1 MEATKRRQRD
11 TKITGSFS
19 EKNPRET
26 TKTPQEND
34 HTTLSLQLSQK
45 IEDELKDGQKNM
57 RNGKVRIHIRHS
69 HSHTLCILHP
79 HTPQSRFHTLHPTR
93 CIQGTT
99 IHTPHSTLLY
109 CPLSMTPTAELSFMI
124 CCPKMKL
131 DEKVKVLGSIYW
143 INHKSGFCEFT
154 LLIKLETIG

>member
-1 MEATKRRQRD
+1 MYYGWHLYTFAWRSWRPPRD
-11 TKITGSFS
+11 AKETPRSLGAFQKKNQ
-19 EKNPRET
+19 EKQGKHHKKMT
-26 TKTPQEND
+26 T
-34 HTTLSLQLSQK
+34 HFVFALSKK

-57 RNGKVRIHIRHS
+57 RNGKVGIHIRHS

-79 HTPQSRFHTLHPTR
+79 HTPQSRFHTLHPTL

-131 DEKVKVLGSIYW
+131 DEKVKKFWGQFI
-143 INHKSGFCEFT
+143 E
-154 LLIKLETIG
+154 

>member
-1 MEATKRRQRD
+1 MKIMEATKRRQRD

-19 EKNPRET
+19 EKNQEKQGKHHKKMT
-26 TKTPQEND
+26 T
-34 HTTLSLQLSQK
+34 HFVFALSKK

-57 RNGKVRIHIRHS
+57 RNGKVGI
-69 HSHTLCILHP
+69 
-79 HTPQSRFHTLHPTR
+79 HTPQSRFHTLHPTL

-131 DEKVKVLGSIYW
+131 DEKVKKFWGQFI
-143 INHKSGFCEFT
+143 E
-154 LLIKLETIG
+154 